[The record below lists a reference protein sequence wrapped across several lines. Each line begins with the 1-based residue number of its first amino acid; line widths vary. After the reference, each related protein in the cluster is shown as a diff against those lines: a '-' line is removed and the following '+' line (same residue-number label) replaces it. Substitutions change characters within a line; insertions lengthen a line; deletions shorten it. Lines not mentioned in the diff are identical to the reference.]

1 MSSGGDWTAGVMARQ
16 DILDQPERLRGA
28 FWTSV
33 VMHVG
38 VAGALIG
45 ATWVQSHGQGAV
57 FGDPNGGGIGS
68 VAVNVVARIPL
79 PTQSGAVNH
88 PVANDTASRAP
99 EAPSKTKPQ
108 ARVKES
114 DLEAIPLP
122 SRNALKK
129 TGESA
134 SAPNKWRDQQPQ
146 LPNQVYSQSGG
157 RMVDNMYGMAGGGG
171 VRAGTAS
178 PFGTQFGWYA
188 DLVRTKVG
196 QSWRTDAISPRI
208 RTANSAV
215 VTFTIQRDGSV
226 PYSSVRITQSSGI
239 PELDN
244 SAKRAVVEAAPFD
257 KLPPGF
263 NRNSADVE
271 FWFDLRR

>member
-1 MSSGGDWTAGVMARQ
+1 MSSGGNWTAGVMARQ
-16 DILDQPERLRGA
+16 DILDRPERLRGA
-28 FWTSV
+28 FWVSV
-33 VMHVG
+33 AMHVG

-45 ATWVQSHGQGAV
+45 ATWVQSHGQRAV
-57 FGDPNGGGIGS
+57 FGDLNGGGIGS
-68 VAVNVVARIPL
+68 VAVNVVARIPI
-79 PTQSGAVNH
+79 PAQSGAVN
-88 PVANDTASRAP
+88 PVANDTESRAP

-108 ARVKES
+108 ARVKEP

-134 SAPNKWRDQQPQ
+134 SAPNKFRDQQPQ

-157 RMVDNMYGMAGGGG
+157 RMVDNMYGMSGGGG
-171 VRAGTAS
+171 VRAGTSS
-178 PFGTQFGWYA
+178 PFGTQFGWYS
-188 DLVRTKVG
+188 DLIKGRVG
-196 QSWRTDAISPRI
+196 QNWRTGEINPRI
-208 RTANSAV
+208 RTANATV

-226 PYSSVRITQSSGI
+226 SYSSVRITQSSGI

-244 SAKRAVVEAAPFD
+244 SAKRAVVESAPFD
-257 KLPPGF
+257 KLPAGF

-271 FWFDLRR
+271 LWFELRR